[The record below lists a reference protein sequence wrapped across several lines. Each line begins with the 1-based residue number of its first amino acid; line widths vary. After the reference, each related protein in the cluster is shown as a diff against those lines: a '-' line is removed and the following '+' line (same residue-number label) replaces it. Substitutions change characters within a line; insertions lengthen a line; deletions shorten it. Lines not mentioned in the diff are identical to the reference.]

1 MKQNKKNADLFYDRK
16 SFWETASAAEK
27 KAAFQFAEDYKAFL
41 DACKTER
48 ETIFWTRKVLE
59 KDGYV
64 EILSKKKAPKVFRTY
79 KGKSIAIAV
88 LGKKPISE
96 GINIVAS
103 HIDAPRIDIKPN
115 PLYEDGATQLSLM
128 KTHYYGGIKK
138 YQWVSTPLAIHGIVV
153 KADGSEIHISIGD
166 DEKDPVFLMPDLL
179 PHLARKEQYTKL
191 LPDAID
197 AGKMNL
203 LFSSLPDPDKDQK
216 EKIKSYALK
225 LLNEKYGIR
234 EADFLSAELEIV
246 PAGKA
251 RDAGMDKSM
260 IMGYGQDDRV
270 CAYTSL
276 KALQDVVK
284 SNSKPEKT
292 LMLLF
297 IDKEEIGSEGNTSAN
312 SIFMLDFIGDLLK
325 HNGESPDSYT
335 LRKCLMK
342 SQILSS
348 DVAAAVD
355 PNYPGVHDKQNAA
368 LFGYGVAITK
378 YTGSGGKFGANDAN
392 AEFTARL
399 MHILEEAKV
408 SWQIGELGKV
418 DEGGGG
424 TIAKYLAEYGAD
436 VIDIG
441 TGVLGMHSL
450 YELTSKA
457 DVYSTYKA
465 YVAFLA
471 KA

>member
-1 MKQNKKNADLFYDRK
+1 MKDKKNADLFYQHK
-16 SFWETASAAEK
+16 SFWETASEAEK
-27 KAAFQFAEDYKAFL
+27 KAAFKFSEDYKTFL

-48 ETIFWTRKVLE
+48 ETVIWTQKVLE
-59 KDGYV
+59 KDGFI
-64 EILSKKKAPKVFRTY
+64 ELLAKKKASKVFRTF
-79 KGKSIAIAV
+79 KGKSIAFAIM
-88 LGKKPISE
+88 GKKHISE
-96 GINIVAS
+96 GLNIVAS

-115 PLYEDGATQLSLM
+115 PLYEDSSTQISLM

-138 YQWVSTPLAIHGIVV
+138 YQWVSTPLAIHGIVIR
-153 KADGSEIHISIGD
+153 KDGKEIQISIGE

-203 LFSSLPDPDKDQK
+203 IFSSLPDPDKDQK
-216 EKIKSYALK
+216 EKVKCFALK
-225 LLNEKYGIR
+225 LLNEKYGIK

-260 IMGYGQDDRV
+260 VMGYGQDDRV

-276 KALQDVVK
+276 KALQEVLKNK
-284 SNSKPEKT
+284 SVPEKT
-292 LMLLF
+292 LMILF

-325 HNGESPDSYT
+325 QNGESADSYT

-348 DVAAAVD
+348 DVAAALD
-355 PNYPGVHDKQNAA
+355 PNYPSVHEKQNAA

-392 AEFTARL
+392 AEFTAKL
-399 MHILEEAKV
+399 MHLLDDAKV
-408 SWQIGELGKV
+408 AWQIGELGKV

-465 YVAFLA
+465 YVAFLE